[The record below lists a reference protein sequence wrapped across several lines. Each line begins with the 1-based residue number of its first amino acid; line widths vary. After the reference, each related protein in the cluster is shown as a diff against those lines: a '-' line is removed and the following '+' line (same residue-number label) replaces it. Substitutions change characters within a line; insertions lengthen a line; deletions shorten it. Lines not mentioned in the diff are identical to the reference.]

1 MIKLLAGL
9 PDNVVGISASGHV
22 SASDYE
28 TVLAPAVEAAL
39 KKNGKA
45 RLLYVLGSDF
55 TGLTPGAMWEDAKLG
70 IAHFTAWE
78 KVALVTDVGWVAN
91 AANIFRFVM
100 PCPVQVFS
108 TNDQV
113 KAEAW
118 VVA

>member
-1 MIKLLAGL
+1 MIKLLSDL
-9 PDNVVGISASGHV
+9 PDNVVGIAASGHV
-22 SASDYE
+22 SAADYE

-39 KKNGKA
+39 KKHGKA

-55 TGLTPGAMWEDAKLG
+55 TGFAPGAMWEDAKLG

-78 KVALVTDVGWVAN
+78 KVALVTDVSWVAN
-91 AANIFRFVM
+91 AASMFKFFM

-108 TNDQV
+108 TQDQT

-118 VVA
+118 VLA